1 MTTNVLRIAALGAA
15 FFISAAHADD
25 PAPTS
30 LFAKLSADAKAVG
43 ETVKRDAKL
52 VAVAAKNGA
61 ARVTGAAKETAQNT
75 AASAQ
80 EGANQVAATAK
91 QGAARTRAAAK
102 GDKPDQSSDKPAKLD
117 PTKLD
122 GLPVN

>member
-1 MTTNVLRIAALGAA
+1 VLRLAALGAA
-15 FFISAAHADD
+15 FLFSAAHADD
-25 PAPTS
+25 PPTS

-75 AASAQ
+75 AASAK
-80 EGANQVAATAK
+80 EGANQVAATAR
-91 QGAARTRAAAK
+91 QGGERTKAAAK